1 MNRDGRLARMAHV
14 LIHMALLEG
23 RETSETIARML
34 NTNAVVVRR
43 TMAAL
48 KRHGI
53 VSSDGG
59 RGGGW
64 TLLKGLDDLTLLDV
78 HRALG
83 GGQALQPKVAL
94 EHPNCPVERA
104 TQSAL
109 DRAFQSAAVRLLEEL
124 GRVKLSDI
132 ARTAVGG
139 AYERKRSR

>member
-1 MNRDGRLARMAHV
+1 MSQDGRLGRMAHV
-14 LIHMALLEG
+14 LIHMGLLEG

-34 NTNAVVVRR
+34 NTNPVVVRR

-64 TLLKGLDDLTLLDV
+64 TLLKKLDELTLLDV

-83 GGQALQPKVAL
+83 GAEAFQRSAAL

-109 DRAFQSAAVRLLEEL
+109 DEAFQRATTRLLEEL
-124 GRVKLSDI
+124 GKVKLSDI
-132 ARTAVGG
+132 ARTAAGG
-139 AYERKRSR
+139 AYGRKRAR